1 MADTSS
7 FDVTSP
13 VDFAEV
19 DNALNQARKEIGQ
32 RYDFKGSSANIERA
46 GDLVTLYGDSEF
58 QLKQVA
64 DIFYAKAAK
73 RGIDVASF
81 DAQKIEAIG
90 GDKAK
95 QDVKVKQG
103 IEKELAKKLVKLV
116 KDSGLKVQAAIQ
128 GDELRVSGKKRD
140 DLQACIALFRQS
152 KLEQPLQFTNFRD

>member
-1 MADTSS
+1 MPS
-7 FDVTSP
+7 FDAVSK
-13 VDFAEV
+13 VDTAELTNAV
-19 DNALNQARKEIGQ
+19 DQANREIGQ
-32 RYDFKGSSANIERA
+32 RYDFKGSSAKIDRSDE
-46 GDLVTLYGDSEF
+46 LITLYADSEF

-81 DAQKIEAIG
+81 DAQKIEAIS

-95 QDVKVKQG
+95 QVVKVKQG
-103 IEKELAKKLVKLV
+103 IEKELAKKMVKLV

-140 DLQACIALFRQS
+140 DLQACMALFRQS
-152 KLEQPLQFTNFRD
+152 KLEQPIQYTNFRD